1 MSLLERLL
9 SRYLYFWDEILDVI
23 DGKVSSEVDARVSFN
38 SAETI
43 DYARKIIKKYESHGI
58 SKDRVLIK

>member
-1 MSLLERLL
+1 MI
-9 SRYLYFWDEILDVI
+9 EILVTFGIKILEVI

-38 SAETI
+38 AAETI
-43 DYARKIIKKYESHGI
+43 DYARKIIAKYEDKGI